1 MSGQAWGRTARY
13 PLLAATVGLLVGAC
27 GSAATPQEFWRPWY
41 ERSNSTDDGG
51 ATHDGGPVSASDGGS
66 STDLG
71 SGPNGCS
78 LNVTVTTAASG
89 GRYAPRNIGAIWI
102 SEENGRFVK
111 TLSVWAEKRAKYLT
125 QWNAATAAALQPG
138 SRADAISG
146 ATQSAHGQRK
156 ASWNCRDSTGQARA
170 DGAYKVCFELTDRDG
185 SGPFSCVSVSKG
197 KVAWSMSPPDVASF
211 TAQLLEFQP

>member
-1 MSGQAWGRTARY
+1 MSGKARGRTARY
-13 PLLAATVGLLVGAC
+13 LLLAAMHGLLGGAC
-27 GSAATPQEFWRPWY
+27 GSAAPPQEFWRPWY
-41 ERSNSTDDGG
+41 ERSNSTEDRGAADD
-51 ATHDGGPVSASDGGS
+51 AGPVSASDGGS

-71 SGPNGCS
+71 SGPSGCS
-78 LNVTVTTAASG
+78 LKVTVTTAASG